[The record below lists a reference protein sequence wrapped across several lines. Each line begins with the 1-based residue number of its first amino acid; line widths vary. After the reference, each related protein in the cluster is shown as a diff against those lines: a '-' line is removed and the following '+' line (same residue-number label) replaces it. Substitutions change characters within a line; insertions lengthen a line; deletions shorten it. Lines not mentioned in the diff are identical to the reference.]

1 MTTACICSAGQ
12 LALPSDPPG
21 LETVTVTGRWFAA
34 LPVRTLN
41 SQWNTGGV
49 ETEKGEIMVVTGVV
63 VATTVLLGVAV
74 WLHMVGRRTRFVLV
88 LSAATL
94 LALAGCT
101 SEGDNTASVVSSD
114 PSASEPLSTADAA
127 DSAVESPTDPAMS
140 SPNGS
145 SPASES
151 DGSATYPPDQAQLC
165 QARDDLRTSLDELTD
180 PGLLTQGATA
190 IGAAVDQAQNDLD
203 AVVTAGR
210 PELQPQLDAL
220 QSSLDELRT
229 AVGSLGD
236 GGVAESLQAVGTAA
250 AGVGS
255 SSTDLLSELN
265 EICGA

>member
-151 DGSATYPPDQAQLC
+151 DGSATYPPTRHNC
-165 QARDDLRTSLDELTD
+165 ARPGTTCGPHSTNSPTPVSSPRAPPPSEQRSIRRRTIWT
-180 PGLLTQGATA
+180 LLSRP
-190 IGAAVDQAQNDLD
+190 
-203 AVVTAGR
+203 AGR
-210 PELQPQLDAL
+210 NCSRNWTPCSPRWTNSAPLSAAWE
-220 QSSLDELRT
+220 
-229 AVGSLGD
+229 
-236 GGVAESLQAVGTAA
+236 TAA
-250 AGVGS
+250 LPKACKPS
-255 SSTDLLSELN
+255 ARPRQAWDPRPPTCCQS
-265 EICGA
+265 